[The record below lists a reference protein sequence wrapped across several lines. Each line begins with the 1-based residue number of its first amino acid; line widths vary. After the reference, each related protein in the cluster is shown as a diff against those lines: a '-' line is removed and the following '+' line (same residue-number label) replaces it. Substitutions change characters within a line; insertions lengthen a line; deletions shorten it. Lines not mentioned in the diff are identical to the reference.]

1 MNVFAIEYTYSPDS
15 EAITQIRPRHRE
27 FLRELLES
35 GNLIG
40 SGPYTDGDG
49 GALIVIRLPE
59 GSSISDAEQLMDKDP
74 FFLEG
79 ALEARTFHT
88 WNPVLNVFKEPHAES

>member
-1 MNVFAIEYTYSPDS
+1 MNVFAIEYTYRPDS
-15 EAITQIRPRHRE
+15 EAIQQIRPRHRE
-27 FLRELLES
+27 FLRELLDS

-49 GALIVIRLPE
+49 GALILIRLPE
-59 GSSISDAEQLMDKDP
+59 PASLSDAEELMNQDP
-74 FFLEG
+74 FYVEG

-88 WNPVLNVFKEPHAES
+88 WNPVLNVFKEPQSAR